1 VSLTELTLGIV
12 TSQTSG
18 GVQITL
24 TAFVVG
30 FPILIAGCFFWILF
44 NRPWVFYS
52 PREYTGVDAVGFIEA
67 LQGKTSKLVTKT
79 DDIETQVV
87 IYGKPDRFQL
97 LFKAKGLTWKKSTKA
112 METPGGC
119 VVQVSS
125 EQMNPDGSWS
135 IAEALTYVP
144 DVAILLEDGEN
155 GKCLGPIPSS
165 S

>member
-1 VSLTELTLGIV
+1 
-12 TSQTSG
+12 
-18 GVQITL
+18 
-24 TAFVVG
+24 
-30 FPILIAGCFFWILF
+30 
-44 NRPWVFYS
+44 
-52 PREYTGVDAVGFIEA
+52 
-67 LQGKTSKLVTKT
+67 
-79 DDIETQVV
+79 V